1 MKKIFSNQYFLL
13 LGRIFIAI
21 VFIYAGAEKISD
33 PAGFSQSIYNYRLI
47 PNEIVNFL
55 AISLPWI
62 ELISGILLFFGIS
75 VRENSAII
83 GTLLLVFIIA
93 VAISMLRGLDIE
105 CGCFGKG
112 SPVGWKKIGENLLM
126 TIICLALLAF
136 DSKLFTLNTKSAD

>member
-1 MKKIFSNQYFLL
+1 MNKIFSNQYFLL
-13 LGRIFIAI
+13 LGRIFIAT

-47 PNEIVNFL
+47 PNEIVNLL

-93 VAISMLRGLDIE
+93 VAISMLRGLDID
-105 CGCFGKG
+105 CGCFVKG

-126 TIICLALLAF
+126 TIICLALLVF